1 MYPNQKNI
9 KIESLGI
16 YLPETVLTTS
26 ELLSQCKHPPS
37 LDLEKITGIRE
48 RRKAVGEY
56 AVDLAVKSAENAL
69 KMSQYSAE
77 ELDMIICTSIS
88 KYNRKDEVDFEPSAS
103 IMIRKRIGAINSIN
117 FDISNACAGML
128 NGIYVMESFIKSGAI
143 KCGMVVSGEYNTPLV
158 NTSKQEIKHSFDR
171 QLAALTIGDCGAA
184 IILDKSDSDKY
195 GLHQL
200 DLITGAKHNHYCY
213 SKPSTRGPG
222 AVLMTK
228 ARGLQKKGSE
238 HFPFY
243 LKKTVE
249 KSGWTMDDIDYG
261 IPHQVSVG
269 GIKNG
274 IKVVNKF
281 LGEKIPFRLLY
292 NVERVGNTTST
303 SHFIVLHEFLLNNTI
318 RKDHNLL
325 FISGASGI
333 VITHATY
340 TMDDL
345 PERYISKFGS
355 A

>member
-1 MYPNQKNI
+1 MANQKNI

-69 KMSQYSAE
+69 KMSRYSAE
-77 ELDMIICTSIS
+77 DLDMIICTSIS
-88 KYNRKDEVDFEPSAS
+88 KYNRKAEVDFEPSTS
-103 IMIRKRIGAINSIN
+103 MMIRKRIGALRTIN
-117 FDISNACAGML
+117 FDINNACAGML

-143 KCGMVVSGEYNTPLV
+143 KCGMVVSGELNMPLV
-158 NTSKQEIKHSFDR
+158 DTSKQEIRHSFDR
-171 QLAALTIGDCGAA
+171 QLAALTLGDCGAA

-213 SKPSTRGPG
+213 SKPSKRGPG
-222 AVLMTK
+222 GVLMTK
-228 ARGLQKKGSE
+228 ARGLQRKGEE

-261 IPHQVSVG
+261 IPHQITVG
-269 GIKNG
+269 VIKKN
-274 IKVVNKF
+274 IKVASRF
-281 LGEKIPFRLLY
+281 LGKKIPFRLLY
-292 NVERVGNTTST
+292 NVERVGNTTTT
-303 SHFIVLHEFLLNNTI
+303 SYFIVLHEFLLNNTI

-325 FISGASGI
+325 FVGGGSGI
-333 VITHATY
+333 VIAHATY

>member
-1 MYPNQKNI
+1 MANQKNI

-37 LDLEKITGIRE
+37 LDFERITGIRE

-69 KMSQYSAE
+69 KMSRYSAE
-77 ELDMIICTSIS
+77 DLDMIICTSIS
-88 KYNRKDEVDFEPSAS
+88 KYNRKDEVDFEPSNS
-103 IMIRKRIGAINSIN
+103 MMIRKRIGALNTIN
-117 FDISNACAGML
+117 FDINNACAGML
-128 NGIYVMESFIKSGAI
+128 NGIYIMESFIKSGAI
-143 KCGMVVSGEYNTPLV
+143 KCGMVVSGELNMPLV
-158 NTSKQEIKHSFDR
+158 DTSKQEIRHSFDR
-171 QLAALTIGDCGAA
+171 QLAALTLGDCGAA

-213 SKPSTRGPG
+213 SKPSKRGPG
-222 AVLMTK
+222 GVLITK
-228 ARGLQKKGSE
+228 ARGLQKKGEE

-249 KSGWTMDDIDYG
+249 KSGWTMNDIDYG
-261 IPHQVSVG
+261 IPHQISVG
-269 GIKNG
+269 VIKKN
-274 IKVVNKF
+274 IKVANRF

-292 NVERVGNTTST
+292 NVERVGNTTTT
-303 SHFIVLHEFLLNNTI
+303 SYFIVLHEFLLNNTI

-325 FISGASGI
+325 FVGGGSGM
-333 VITHATY
+333 VIAHATY

>member
-1 MYPNQKNI
+1 MANKKNI

-37 LDLEKITGIRE
+37 LNLEKITGIRE
-48 RRKAVGEY
+48 RRMAVGEY

-69 KMSQYSAE
+69 KMSRYSAE
-77 ELDMIICTSIS
+77 DLDMIICTSIS
-88 KYNRKDEVDFEPSAS
+88 KYNRKDEVDFEPSTS
-103 IMIRKRIGAINSIN
+103 MMIRKRIGALRTIN
-117 FDISNACAGML
+117 FDINNACAGML

-143 KCGMVVSGEYNTPLV
+143 KCGMVVSGELNMPLV
-158 NTSKQEIKHSFDR
+158 DTSKQEIRHSFDR
-171 QLAALTIGDCGAA
+171 QLAALTLGDCGAA
-184 IILDKSDSDKY
+184 LILDKSDSDKY

-213 SKPSTRGPG
+213 SKPSKRGPG
-222 AVLMTK
+222 GVLITK
-228 ARGLQKKGSE
+228 ARGLQRKGEE
-238 HFPFY
+238 HFPYY

-249 KSGWTMDDIDYG
+249 KSGWTMNDIDYG
-261 IPHQVSVG
+261 IPHQISVG
-269 GIKNG
+269 VIKKN
-274 IKVVNKF
+274 IKVASRF

-292 NVERVGNTTST
+292 NVERVGNTTTT
-303 SHFIVLHEFLLNNTI
+303 SYFIVLHEFLLNNTI

-325 FISGASGI
+325 FVGGGSGM
-333 VITHATY
+333 VIAHATY